1 MKDPR
6 GNDSDPSSYDVLVVG
21 AGGAGLSAAIAA
33 AEAGARVVIL
43 EKAERPG
50 GTTSLSV
57 GSITAAGTALQ
68 ARAGIADTADA
79 HYEDMDLLPG
89 QSADRDQ
96 PALRRVLVDEVGAT
110 VDWLESLGVV
120 FVGPFSEAPHRLP
133 RMHVALPNSRTFA
146 FHLEKRCRE
155 LGIPILCRVAVES
168 LVFENGAVAG
178 LVARTH
184 GADDGAVRSFS
195 AGSVIL
201 ATGDYSAAGDLKQR
215 FLPTMVDIDPINP
228 LSTGDGHRMAL
239 GHGAFVRNGDLAAGP
254 KFRFKPPRGGFMA
267 DIPPNRW
274 LARAMRFAFQHL
286 PAWLLRP
293 FLLPTLTSY
302 LAPEPA
308 LFAAGAILVNRNG
321 ARFTDELRAPA
332 ADLPRQPGKEGYIV
346 LDERLARQF
355 DRWPYFVSTAPGIAY
370 AYLKDYERIRRD
382 VHASAPSAEALGQRL
397 GMPAGALAR
406 TIEAHNGEL
415 RLTGGSSQ
423 PLTEGPFHALGPLYS
438 WVVVTQGGLAVDAQH
453 RVIREDG
460 SAIPG
465 LYAAGTAGLGGLYVA
480 GHGHY
485 LGWAF
490 TSGRR
495 AGKHAAGR
503 HARPGH

>member
-1 MKDPR
+1 MKDSR
-6 GNDSDPSSYDVLVVG
+6 ENGLDPSSYDVLVVG

-33 AEAGARVVIL
+33 AEAGARVAIL
-43 EKAERPG
+43 EKGERPG

-68 ARAGIADTADA
+68 ARAGIADTPDA
-79 HYEDMDLLPG
+79 HYVDMDLLPG
-89 QSADRDQ
+89 QSVDRDQ
-96 PALRRVLVDEVGAT
+96 PALRRVLVDEVGET

-120 FVGPFSEAPHRLP
+120 FVGPFSESPHRLP
-133 RMHVALPNSRTFA
+133 RMHVALPNSKTFA
-146 FHLEKRCRE
+146 FHLEKRCRA
-155 LGIPILCRVAVES
+155 LGIPILCQTTVES
-168 LVFENGAVAG
+168 LAFE
-178 LVARTH
+178 
-184 GADDGAVRSFS
+184 DGAVRGVMARPKGAGHDEVRCFR

-201 ATGDYSAAGDLKQR
+201 ATGDYSAAEDLKRR
-215 FLPTMVDIDPINP
+215 FLPTMADIDAINP

-254 KFRFKPPRGGFMA
+254 KFRFKPPPGGLLASM
-267 DIPPNRW
+267 PPNRL
-274 LARAMRFAFQHL
+274 LARAMRFAFRNL
-286 PAWLLRP
+286 PEWLLRP

-302 LAPEPA
+302 LAPEPS
-308 LFAAGAILVNRNG
+308 LFAAGAILVNRLG
-321 ARFTDELRAPA
+321 ERFTDEKASPA
-332 ADLPRQPGKEGYIV
+332 ADLPSQPGKEGYIV

-370 AYLKDYERIRRD
+370 AYMKDYERIRHD
-382 VHASAPSAEALGQRL
+382 VHVRAPSAEALGLRL

-406 TIEAHNGEL
+406 SIEAHNREL
-415 RLTGGSSQ
+415 LRSEGSVR

-438 WVVVTQGGLAVDAQH
+438 WVVVTQGGLAVDEHH

-460 SAIPG
+460 SVIPG

-495 AGKHAAGR
+495 AGKHAAGG
-503 HARPGH
+503 HVRPGH